1 VSILERLKQEDAA
14 QRQAAEAA
22 ARERDA
28 RERTYR
34 DQIEPRMS
42 RLVQHMEETARTL
55 ISLKPTIR
63 NCMTVAGYGDVTVQP
78 LWDYR
83 LEHERRRREWV
94 LKLSWTWRVD
104 SARSPVV
111 RVDSG
116 AKCRALIAVFRTH
129 QLSGVREEARNRAG
143 DEIVVAS
150 FQARGLIR
158 ASLET
163 AISVDDPALR
173 MTFTNASWLGTSQRQ
188 VPWLHMDDELLD
200 KLVRFLVRE
209 DDTLFTEEFT
219 ARRETE
225 ELPASPAVEAAA
237 RPRPAPIETESF
249 EVPMA
254 PAAAQPAA
262 PAAEQAAAPAASESP
277 APESTSMDDV
287 LGVIPDPTAAL
298 IAALGIDDASP
309 EASALSMD
317 DWSRPAPTPA
327 MPVPDQA
334 AQRTAPPRSPLS
346 PRRPADYTGG
356 PPAPSAS
363 RPVQPGAATPVGD
376 DFEPLTRTEAA
387 LMAKLRRKASA
398 AAPGA
403 PQATT
408 PATPAPSPEA
418 AAASAMPSNAAAA
431 LENHRLDAAA
441 FRRRMSGM
449 LSKLREDGSSE
460 GED

>member
-1 VSILERLKQEDAA
+1 MSILDRLKQEDEA

-22 ARERDA
+22 ARERDT

-34 DQIEPRMS
+34 DQVEPRMG
-42 RLVQHMEETARTL
+42 RLVQHLEETAKTL
-55 ISLKPTIR
+55 ISLKPAIR

-104 SARSPVV
+104 PAKSPVV

-116 AKCRALIAVFRTH
+116 AKCRALIAAFRTH
-129 QLSGVREEARNRAG
+129 QLSGVSEEARNRAG

-163 AISVDDPALR
+163 AISVDDPVLR
-173 MTFTNASWLGTSQRQ
+173 MAFTNASWLGTSQRQ
-188 VPWLHMDDELLD
+188 VPWVHLDDELLD

-219 ARRETE
+219 ARREIE
-225 ELPASPAVEAAA
+225 ELPATPTVETPT
-237 RPRPAPIETESF
+237 RPKPAPIEAESF
-249 EVPMA
+249 ELPVP
-254 PAAAQPAA
+254 P
-262 PAAEQAAAPAASESP
+262 AAPAASESP
-277 APESTSMDDV
+277 APEPTSMDDV

-298 IAALGIDDASP
+298 IAALGIDDTSP

-317 DWSRPAPTPA
+317 DWSRPAAPPA

-334 AQRTAPPRSPLS
+334 AQGPTPPQSPLS
-346 PRRPADYTGG
+346 PRQPADYTGG
-356 PPAPSAS
+356 PPAQSAT
-363 RPVQPGAATPVGD
+363 RPVQPGATTPVSD

-387 LMAKLRRKASA
+387 LMAKLRRKASGA
-398 AAPGA
+398 VNVA
-403 PQATT
+403 PQATA
-408 PATPAPSPEA
+408 PATPAPSPEPA
-418 AAASAMPSNAAAA
+418 GASAPPGNADPAA
-431 LENHRLDAAA
+431 LENHRLDATA

-460 GED
+460 GKG